1 MAIINKQQKHFLETY
16 YTSELG
22 KKVIIC
28 ESNSDTS
35 FCRDM
40 GNYFEINVSVR
51 NIENINVELRI
62 LASEEGKYVNRE
74 SLYYTLML
82 HEIGHALYSDMN
94 IFRFV
99 KSVEIR
105 DTLNALEDN
114 RIEHIISKW
123 NVKVNFKLLRY
134 VMQDKLLDRVVKTIK
149 DYSNI
154 AIKTVKDYSQYEID
168 RLSVLL
174 MLTRAIDNRKYAK
187 IILEFF
193 GDCLRNREILKLILT
208 EAKEFVNFKDNEH
221 QAMVAAAERVSNLID
236 ELYQN
241 KYNDENKDEQQPKPK
256 PEPKE
261 SSEEQA
267 NDKEGENEEN
277 EENGENGETEKE
289 TEAEETE
296 KEGDSGEGSELEE
309 DGEELDEFSKKFHEV
324 SDALEEMFNDE
335 ILVMELEK
343 ELNEIATLDEDE
355 FYEQDIRT
363 IENPNKDTTPYTR
376 YKISLFD
383 TKLRSGIKGSGTIG
397 RSSGSAQE
405 LNLNR
410 YSQRKFSN
418 DHRVFDKKMQDTTGG
433 AKPKIMFYLDVS
445 GSMSVAKYD
454 YETEQFRKDSK
465 PYIPM
470 INYIKSFYDAMHK
483 YVDIRIYVFNHYT
496 SKIGRDELNETFFS
510 RNIVGGSTIPR
521 DIKLLPE
528 EELIILTDGEWD
540 RMPEKFKDKAQFII
554 LGKENEEYFRKF
566 NVKNMQVVDLDNL
579 VPAFEK
585 ATQVIKRRLK

>member
-1 MAIINKQQKHFLETY
+1 MAIINRQQKHFLETY

-40 GNYFEINVSVR
+40 GNFYEINVSVR

-149 DYSNI
+149 DYSQN
-154 AIKTVKDYSQYEID
+154 DID

-187 IILEFF
+187 FILDFF

-208 EAKEFVNFKDNEH
+208 ESKEFIKFKDDEH

-236 ELYQN
+236 ELYRN

-256 PEPKE
+256 TELKE
-261 SSEEQA
+261 SSEDQA

-277 EENGENGETEKE
+277 GENDDSEKE

-296 KEGDSGEGSELEE
+296 KEDSEKESDSGDDSELEE
-309 DGEELDEFSKKFHEV
+309 EDDEELDEFSKKFHEV

-363 IENPNKDTTPYTR
+363 IENPNKDTTPYTK

-397 RSSGSAQE
+397 RASGSAQE

-496 SKIGRDELNETFFS
+496 SKIGRDELNETFFA

-521 DIKLLPE
+521 DIKLLPD

>member
-1 MAIINKQQKHFLETY
+1 MAIINKQQKQFLETY

-22 KKVIIC
+22 KKVIIN

-40 GNYFEINVSVR
+40 GNFFEISVSVR

-99 KSVEIR
+99 KSVDIR

-134 VMQDKLLDRVVKTIK
+134 IMQDKLLDRVIKTIK
-149 DYSNI
+149 DYSQN
-154 AIKTVKDYSQYEID
+154 DID

-187 IILEFF
+187 FILEFF

-208 EAKEFVNFKDNEH
+208 EAKEFVNFKDHEH
-221 QAMVAAAERVSNLID
+221 QAMVAAAERVSNLLD
-236 ELYQN
+236 ELYRN

-256 PEPKE
+256 TELKE

-267 NDKEGENEEN
+267 TDKEGENEEN
-277 EENGENGETEKE
+277 EETGETDNEKE
-289 TEAEETE
+289 TEAEDTEKEDSE
-296 KEGDSGEGSELEE
+296 KEGDSGENRELEE
-309 DGEELDEFSKKFHEV
+309 EDEELDEFSKKFHEV

-335 ILVMELEK
+335 MLVMELEK
-343 ELNEIATLDEDE
+343 ELNEIATLDEHE
-355 FYEQDIRT
+355 FYEQDIKT
-363 IENPNKDTTPYTR
+363 IENPNKDTQTYTK

-397 RSSGSAQE
+397 RASGSAQE

-445 GSMSVAKYD
+445 GSMSVGKYN
-454 YETEQFRKDSK
+454 YETEKYSK